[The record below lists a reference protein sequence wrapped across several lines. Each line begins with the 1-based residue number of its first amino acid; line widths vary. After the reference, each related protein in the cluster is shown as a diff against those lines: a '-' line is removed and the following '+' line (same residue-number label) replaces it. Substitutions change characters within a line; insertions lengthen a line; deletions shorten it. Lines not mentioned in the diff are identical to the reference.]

1 MSRLRGTTIQHKQ
14 GIQLCY
20 SGCLMIPSNTS
31 QFQYFWDFNKWMSPS
46 NLFLVKFLKFLAIS
60 FGWGCYD

>member
-1 MSRLRGTTIQHKQ
+1 MSRLRGTTIQHKEFNCA
-14 GIQLCY
+14 IVVV
-20 SGCLMIPSNTS
+20 MIPSNTS